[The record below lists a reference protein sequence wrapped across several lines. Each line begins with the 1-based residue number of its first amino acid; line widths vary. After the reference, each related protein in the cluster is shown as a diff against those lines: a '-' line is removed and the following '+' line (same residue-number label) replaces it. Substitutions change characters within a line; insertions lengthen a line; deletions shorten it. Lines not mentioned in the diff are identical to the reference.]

1 MRNGDDLEGF
11 DGEASSTSMISGA
24 SSPYQPTTE
33 PVSQRRG
40 LGGLRCDLDYLRG
53 TFGRIKLAEVVGTA
67 GGERPRGR
75 DPPPFPPQP
84 PAGSFPRGGER
95 GGPAA
100 RCVPAGGA
108 PGGRPTVLHFRRPGA
123 PCHPAPRRAVTAA
136 AVGLLSAPAR
146 PVAPRRRVSGVR
158 SSGGVPGP
166 ASITAGFVGAVPLD
180 FGERFTSACAP
191 GSARAR
197 GALGR

>member
-67 GGERPRGR
+67 GGERARGR
-75 DPPPFPPQP
+75 PRSGEP
-84 PAGSFPRGGER
+84 PAGSLPRAGAGGQRGGQ
-95 GGPAA
+95 PAA
-100 RCVPAGGA
+100 AGPCRSPCRPGGEVRTCGRGAWRRPNRPPFQAAGKPPRAGSAVSPALPRSAPGRAPVTGPLPPGAGA
-108 PGGRPTVLHFRRPGA
+108 PFGPERRE
-123 PCHPAPRRAVTAA
+123 
-136 AVGLLSAPAR
+136 LPAR
-146 PVAPRRRVSGVR
+146 PARRRPRRWTRRRWVSG
-158 SSGGVPGP
+158 G
-166 ASITAGFVGAVPLD
+166 
-180 FGERFTSACAP
+180 
-191 GSARAR
+191 R
-197 GALGR
+197 G